1 MQNKQ
6 KTNEYFLEIQNLT
19 EIFLVFLFV
28 NNYLGCSWSFS
39 NMSPRLFISWWN
51 KDNLEFWKNLKL
63 RGGVGSFAS
72 SGITAEVSM
81 QADGKNTK
89 TLGHFTGIYYM
100 PGTAKY

>member
-1 MQNKQ
+1 
-6 KTNEYFLEIQNLT
+6 
-19 EIFLVFLFV
+19 
-28 NNYLGCSWSFS
+28 
-39 NMSPRLFISWWN
+39 MSPRLFISWWN